1 MLVVVVVV
9 VAMIAACLAISNSVF
24 DSLRATNR
32 FVGL

>member
-1 MLVVVVVV
+1 MS
-9 VAMIAACLAISNSVF
+9 AACLAISNSVF

>member
-1 MLVVVVVV
+1 VVVV
-9 VAMIAACLAISNSVF
+9 VAMSEACLAISNSVF

>member
-1 MLVVVVVV
+1 MSE
-9 VAMIAACLAISNSVF
+9 ACLAISNSVF